1 MTAVMNGQLF
11 GLGPFR
17 FRVLGPSV
25 DHLTHTT
32 GARWASIE
40 RLQRQP
46 ARQFI
51 GAGQEQIVL
60 DAVIYTRETEGYGQI
75 QRMRAAAGHGIPYML
90 VAGHG
95 RVFGRFVLESI
106 DSDESY
112 LLADGAPQ
120 KLEFSISLSSFG
132 PDGNTSVGGSIGTSA
147 GRLF

>member
-1 MTAVMNGQLF
+1 MNGQLF

-25 DHLTHTT
+25 DHLTHSTE
-32 GARWASIE
+32 ARWASIE
-40 RLQRQP
+40 RLQREP

-51 GAGQEQIVL
+51 GAGQNQIVL

-75 QRMRAAAGHGIPYML
+75 QSMRAAAGQGQPYML
-90 VAGHG
+90 IAGHG
-95 RVFGRFVLESI
+95 RVFGKFVLESI
-106 DSDESY
+106 ESDESY

-120 KLEFSISLSSFG
+120 KYEFSITLSSFG
-132 PDGNTSVGGSIGTSA
+132 SDGGGGI